1 MPHWRPYLFLLL
13 VVVIFTGNILVG
25 KALSALPPFT
35 VSFGRVAIALL
46 VMLPLGWG
54 QARRAWPEFRR
65 HWKPLAGLALTGVAF
80 FNALI
85 YLALGYTASTNVAI
99 LESTIPVVTLLFSFL
114 LFGERFRAVQWL
126 GVALSLA
133 GAVAVITRGGAGF
146 SLESV
151 NRGDAVMLLAVLVW
165 VGYSLLVKSHMAK
178 FPRYGGLLVM
188 LVIANLVIGPIA
200 LIENLLRPAPLSVS
214 AEQWLG
220 LAYLGIFPSVVAL
233 LLYSHAIG
241 EVGPTQSAVFLNLL
255 PVFTMLGAWWL
266 LGERIHPAQLIGSL
280 VVIGGVLLTTRSR
293 AGGHQER
300 GKKGEENER
309 VP

>member
-1 MPHWRPYLFLLL
+1 MPHLRAYLLLLL

-25 KALSALPPFT
+25 KALSSLPPLT
-35 VSFGRVAIALL
+35 ISFGRVAIALL
-46 VMLPLGWG
+46 VMLPLGWY
-54 QARRAWPEFRR
+54 QARRAWPAFRR
-65 HWKPLAGLALTGVAF
+65 HWKPLTGLALSGVAF

-85 YLALGYTASTNVAI
+85 YLALGHTSPTNVAI

-114 LFGERFRAVQWL
+114 LFGERFRGVQWL

-133 GAVAVITRGGAGF
+133 GAVAVITCGGAAGF
-146 SLESV
+146 SLDGV

-188 LVIANLVIGPIA
+188 LVIANLVMGPLA
-200 LIENLLRPAPLSVS
+200 LIENLLRPAPLTISPS
-214 AEQWLG
+214 QWLG

-241 EVGPTQSAVFLNLL
+241 EVGPTRSAVFLNLL

-266 LGERIHPAQLIGSL
+266 LGERIQAVQLVGSL
-280 VVIGGVLLTTRSR
+280 VVIGGVLLTTRAR
-293 AGGHQER
+293 A
-300 GKKGEENER
+300 
-309 VP
+309 